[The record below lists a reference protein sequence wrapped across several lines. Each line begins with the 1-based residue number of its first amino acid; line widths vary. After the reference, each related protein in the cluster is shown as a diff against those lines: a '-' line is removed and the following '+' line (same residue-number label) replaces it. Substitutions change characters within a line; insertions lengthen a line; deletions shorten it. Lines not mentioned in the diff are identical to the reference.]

1 MQRKQSE
8 RVSKNRE
15 SMKKSRVL
23 ARSEM
28 YRIGEKGGETGF
40 MVEKNKKTVGVLFCN

>member
-28 YRIGEKGGETGF
+28 YRIGEREQRAGYGCEENSGGG
-40 MVEKNKKTVGVLFCN
+40 